1 MVSAKK
7 HVKNLPTS
15 WIHLCKSTKRSGS
28 ADHIMYTKKTY
39 SCKNDCDLWLL
50 CIATFWHAKEGQSFS
65 ASYYHSFHGN
75 TDGEYCIRQH
85 HLLWSPT
92 QKEALPLFHL
102 WLMHIY
108 GFKRKKRERQREWVW
123 LVTWQVTCV
132 CCTVYATGQLVYC
145 IVS

>member
-1 MVSAKK
+1 MVSTKK
-7 HVKNLPTS
+7 DMKNLPTS

-39 SCKNDCDLWLL
+39 SYKNDCDLWLL
-50 CIATFWHAKEGQSFS
+50 CIAIFWHAKEGQSFS

-108 GFKRKKRERQREWVW
+108 GFKRKKERKAERMSVAGHMAGH
-123 LVTWQVTCV
+123 LC
-132 CCTVYATGQLVYC
+132 LLYC
-145 IVS
+145 ICNWAVGLLHC

>member
-1 MVSAKK
+1 MGISQ
-7 HVKNLPTS
+7 
-15 WIHLCKSTKRSGS
+15 KRCDKS
-28 ADHIMYTKKTY
+28 ADILNSFVQIYKEERVSCSYHVYQEY
-39 SCKNDCDLWLL
+39 SYKNDCDLWLL
-50 CIATFWHAKEGQSFS
+50 CMAIFWHAKVGQSFS

-75 TDGEYCIRQH
+75 TDGEYCISWH

-108 GFKRKKRERQREWVW
+108 GFKQKKRERQREWVW

-132 CCTVYATGQLVYC
+132 CCTVYATGQLVCC

>member
-7 HVKNLPTS
+7 DMKNLPTS

-39 SCKNDCDLWLL
+39 SYKNDCDLWLL
-50 CIATFWHAKEGQSFS
+50 CIAIFWHAKEGQSFS

-108 GFKRKKRERQREWVW
+108 GFKRKKKRKAERMSVAGHMAGH
-123 LVTWQVTCV
+123 LC
-132 CCTVYATGQLVYC
+132 LLYC
-145 IVS
+145 ICNWAVGLLHC